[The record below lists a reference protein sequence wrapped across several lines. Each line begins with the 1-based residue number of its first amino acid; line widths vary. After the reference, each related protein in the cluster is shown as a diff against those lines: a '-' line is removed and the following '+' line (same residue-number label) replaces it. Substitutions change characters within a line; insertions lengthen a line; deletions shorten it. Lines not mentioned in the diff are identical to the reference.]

1 MKTVSGALL
10 FRGGR
15 SGMCRTSLKGK
26 REATGTAAKGGGPP
40 AAYTVRS
47 LLLSV
52 PGRRP
57 WHALPFLRALPHDE
71 PKYKTDG
78 DGDGRQ
84 RKESVDQPLTFLRLR
99 IRRQK
104 SAASV

>member
-10 FRGGR
+10 FRGGL
-15 SGMCRTSLKGK
+15 SGMCRASIRGK
-26 REATGTAAKGGGPP
+26 RETAMTAAERGAPP
-40 AAYTVRS
+40 AAYTVRR

-57 WHALPFLRALPHDE
+57 RYALPLLRALPHDE

-84 RKESVDQPLTFLRLR
+84 RKESVNQPLTFLRLR
-99 IRRQK
+99 IRRQE